1 MHIPHHRLHTQ
12 QIVQQ
17 QFQQPNELLNWLG
30 AVQAQ
35 DYEMSKWAVA
45 LRLSPKANSKFNQSS
60 PVGEDKGE
68 VSNQNEF
75 GISEAKIE
83 AALNNG
89 ELIRTHILRPT
100 WHIVSA
106 ENHRW
111 MMDLSAPQLSR
122 TLNSYNKSVGLD
134 AKTLLKA
141 EKIILKL
148 LAKKNHC
155 TRDEIMAVLQKE
167 KINTD
172 NYRSA
177 HIMFHAELNGLVC
190 NGIRKG
196 KEISYALL
204 DERIPQSKKINRDEA
219 LAKLATIYFQS
230 HSPATLKDFSWWSGL
245 NQTEAKKAIDFISK
259 NVEKIEVGEQTYF
272 VLIDKKNIP
281 LAPFK
286 GGITGVNEVHLLPA
300 FDEYII
306 SYNHRLDVVDKN
318 HAPKVFT
325 NNGLFKPMIVHDGK
339 IIGTWK
345 RTITGKKLKTE
356 IFPFEKIS
364 KQTENEI
371 EKKMEGFR
379 NYLSLP

>member
-12 QIVQQ
+12 QIAQQ
-17 QFQQPNELLNWLG
+17 QFQQPKELLNWMG
-30 AVQAQ
+30 AMQAQ

-45 LRLSPKANSKFNQSS
+45 LRLPDANEN
-60 PVGEDKGE
+60 
-68 VSNQNEF
+68 
-75 GISEAKIE
+75 KIE
-83 AALNNG
+83 TALNNG

-111 MMDLSAPQLSR
+111 MMDLSAPQLTR
-122 TLNSYNKSVGLD
+122 TLNSYNKSVGID

-155 TRDEIMAVLQKE
+155 TRDEIMSILQKE

-196 KEISYALL
+196 KEITYALL
-204 DERIPQSKKINRDEA
+204 DERIPLSKKLNRDEA

-245 NQTEAKKAIDFISK
+245 NQTEAKKSIDFISK
-259 NVEKIEVGEQTYF
+259 NLEKIEVGEQTYF
-272 VLIDKKNIP
+272 VFQPTKKIKQNAEI
-281 LAPFK
+281 
-286 GGITGVNEVHLLPA
+286 HLLPA

-318 HAPKVFT
+318 QAPKVFT
-325 NNGLFKPMIVHDGK
+325 NNGIFKPMIVHDGK

-345 RTITGKKLKTE
+345 RTIAGKKLTTE

-364 KQTENEI
+364 KQTEMEI
-371 EKKMEGFR
+371 EKKIEAFKK
-379 NYLSLP
+379 YL

>member
-12 QIVQQ
+12 QIAQQ
-17 QFQQPNELLNWLG
+17 QFQQPNELLNWMG
-30 AVQAQ
+30 AMQAQ

-45 LRLSPKANSKFNQSS
+45 LRLPDANEN
-60 PVGEDKGE
+60 
-68 VSNQNEF
+68 
-75 GISEAKIE
+75 KIE
-83 AALNNG
+83 TALNNG

-111 MMDLSAPQLSR
+111 MMDLSAPQLIR
-122 TLNSYNKSVGLD
+122 TLNSYAKRDDVD
-134 AKTLLKA
+134 DKTLLKA
-141 EKIILKL
+141 EKIILKI
-148 LAKKNHC
+148 LAKNNHC

-172 NYRSA
+172 GYRSA

-196 KEISYALL
+196 KEITYALL
-204 DERIPQSKKINRDEA
+204 DERILQSKKISRDEA

-245 NQTEAKKAIDFISK
+245 NQTDAKKAIDFISK
-259 NVEKIEVGEQTYF
+259 ILEKIEVGEQTYF
-272 VLIDKKNIP
+272 VFHSKEKIKPNSEI
-281 LAPFK
+281 
-286 GGITGVNEVHLLPA
+286 HLLPA

-306 SYNHRLDVVDKN
+306 SYNHRLDVVDKI
-318 HAPKVFT
+318 HSPKAFT
-325 NNGLFKPMIVHDGK
+325 NNGIFKPMIVHDGK

-356 IFPFEKIS
+356 ILPFEKIS
-364 KQTENEI
+364 KQTETEI
-371 EKKMEGFR
+371 ERKMEEFKQ
-379 NYLSLP
+379 YCSL

>member
-1 MHIPHHRLHTQ
+1 MKTSIPHHRLHKQ
-12 QIVQQ
+12 QIAQQ
-17 QFQQPNELLNWLG
+17 QFQQPNELLNWMG
-30 AVQAQ
+30 AMQAQ

-45 LRLSPKANSKFNQSS
+45 LRLPDANEN
-60 PVGEDKGE
+60 
-68 VSNQNEF
+68 
-75 GISEAKIE
+75 KIE

-106 ENHRW
+106 ENLRW
-111 MMDLSAPQLSR
+111 MLDLSAPQLIR
-122 TLNSYNKSVGLD
+122 TLNSYSKSVGMD
-134 AKTLLKA
+134 AKTLLQS

-204 DERIPQSKKINRDEA
+204 EERIPQSKKINRDEA
-219 LAKLATIYFQS
+219 LAKLALIYFQS

-245 NQTEAKKAIDFISK
+245 NQTDAKKAIDSASK
-259 NVEKIEVGEQTYF
+259 FLEKIEVGEQTYF
-272 VLIDKKNIP
+272 VSVNEKNIP

-286 GGITGVNEVHLLPA
+286 GGITAAEIYLLPA

-306 SYNHRLDVVDKN
+306 SYNHRFDVVDKN

-325 NNGLFKPMIVHDGK
+325 NNGIFKPMIVQDGK
-339 IIGTWK
+339 IIGIWK
-345 RTITGKKLKTE
+345 RTVLAKKLKTE
-356 IFPFEKIS
+356 IFPFEKID
-364 KQTENEI
+364 KKTEEEI
-371 EKKMEGFR
+371 WKKMEAFKK
-379 NYLSLP
+379 YLTVL

>member
-1 MHIPHHRLHTQ
+1 MKTSIPYHRLHTQ
-12 QIVQQ
+12 QIAQQ
-17 QFQQPNELLNWLG
+17 QFQQPNELLNWMG
-30 AVQAQ
+30 AMQAQ

-45 LRLSPKANSKFNQSS
+45 LRLSPKANSKFNQPS
-60 PVGEDKGE
+60 PIGEGKGE
-68 VSNQNEF
+68 VKQQNEF

-100 WHIVSA
+100 WHIVA
-106 ENHRW
+106 PENLRW
-111 MMDLSAPQLSR
+111 MLDLSAPQLSR
-122 TLNSYNKSVGLD
+122 TLNSYNKSVGID

-155 TRDEIMAVLQKE
+155 TRDEIMAVLQAE

-245 NQTEAKKAIDFISK
+245 NQTDAKKAIDFISK
-259 NVEKIEVGEQTYF
+259 KLEKIEVGEQQYF
-272 VLIDKKNIP
+272 VFHPKEKIKQNAEI
-281 LAPFK
+281 
-286 GGITGVNEVHLLPA
+286 HLLPA

-325 NNGLFKPMIVHDGK
+325 NNGIFKPMIVHDGK
-339 IIGTWK
+339 IIGIWK
-345 RTITGKKLKTE
+345 RTIAGKKLKTE
-356 IFPFEKIS
+356 IFPFEKLS
-364 KQTENEI
+364 KQTELKI
-371 EKKMEGFR
+371 EKKMEEFK
-379 NYLSLP
+379 NYLTNL

>member
-12 QIVQQ
+12 QIAQQ
-17 QFQQPNELLNWLG
+17 QFQQPNELLNWMG
-30 AVQAQ
+30 AMQAQ

-45 LRLSPKANSKFNQSS
+45 LRLPDANEN
-60 PVGEDKGE
+60 
-68 VSNQNEF
+68 
-75 GISEAKIE
+75 KIE
-83 AALNNG
+83 TTLNNG

-106 ENHRW
+106 ENLRW
-111 MMDLSAPQLSR
+111 MMDLSAPQLIK
-122 TLNSYNKSVGLD
+122 TLNSYCKQVGLD
-134 AKTLLKA
+134 AKTLVKA

-155 TRDEIMAVLQKE
+155 TRDEIMIVLQKE
-167 KINTD
+167 KINTTD
-172 NYRSA
+172 LRSA

-204 DERIPQSKKINRDEA
+204 DERVLQSKKMNREEA
-219 LAKLATIYFQS
+219 LAKLAAIYFQS
-230 HSPATLKDFSWWSGL
+230 HSPATVKDFSWWSGL
-245 NQTEAKKAIDFISK
+245 NQTDAKKAIDFISK
-259 NVEKIEVGEQTYF
+259 NLEKFEVGEQTYF
-272 VLIDKKNIP
+272 VSMTEKNIP

-286 GGITGVNEVHLLPA
+286 GGIKASEIHLLPA

-306 SYNHRLDVVDKN
+306 SYAHRFDVVDEKY
-318 HAPKVFT
+318 ASEVFT
-325 NNGLFKPMIVHDGK
+325 NNGIFKPMIIRDGK

-345 RTITGKKLKTE
+345 RTIAGKKLKTE

-364 KQTENEI
+364 KQTEKEI
-371 EKKMEGFR
+371 EKKMEVFKK
-379 NYLSLP
+379 YLFEKIIFEKINLCQKTLKYQ

>member
-12 QIVQQ
+12 QIAQQ
-17 QFQQPNELLNWLG
+17 QFQQPNELLNWMG
-30 AVQAQ
+30 AMQAQ

-45 LRLSPKANSKFNQSS
+45 LRLQPQANSKFNQPS
-60 PVGEDKGE
+60 PIGEGKGE
-68 VSNQNEF
+68 VKQQNEF
-75 GISEAKIE
+75 GISENKIE
-83 AALNNG
+83 TALNNG

-100 WHIVSA
+100 WHIVA
-106 ENHRW
+106 PENLRW
-111 MMDLSAPQLSR
+111 MLDLSAPQLSR
-122 TLNSYNKSVGLD
+122 TLNSYSKSVGMD
-134 AKTLLKA
+134 AKTLLQS

-148 LAKKNHC
+148 LAQKNHC
-155 TRDEIMAVLQKE
+155 TRDEIMALLQSE

-196 KEISYALL
+196 KENTYALL
-204 DERIPQSKKINRDEA
+204 DERIPASKKINRDEA

-245 NQTEAKKAIDFISK
+245 NQTDAKKAIDFISK
-259 NVEKIEVGEQTYF
+259 NLEKIEVDEQTYF
-272 VLIDKKNIP
+272 VSVNEKNIP

-286 GGITGVNEVHLLPA
+286 GGITANAEIHLLPA

-306 SYNHRLDVVDKN
+306 SYNHRFDVIDKI
-318 HAPKVFT
+318 HSSKAFT
-325 NNGLFKPMIVHDGK
+325 NNGIFKPMIVQDGK
-339 IIGTWK
+339 IIGIWK
-345 RTITGKKLKTE
+345 RTIAGKKLKTE

-364 KQTENEI
+364 NQTELEI
-371 EKKMEGFR
+371 EKKMEGFKK
-379 NYLSLP
+379 YLGVF

>member
-12 QIVQQ
+12 QIAQQ
-17 QFQQPNELLNWLG
+17 QFQQPNELLNWMG
-30 AVQAQ
+30 AMQAQ

-45 LRLSPKANSKFNQSS
+45 LRLPDANEN
-60 PVGEDKGE
+60 
-68 VSNQNEF
+68 
-75 GISEAKIE
+75 KIE
-83 AALNNG
+83 TALNNG

-111 MMDLSAPQLSR
+111 MMDLSAPQLTR
-122 TLNSYNKSVGLD
+122 TLNSYAKRDGVD
-134 AKTLLKA
+134 DKTLLKA

-155 TRDEIMAVLQKE
+155 TRDEIMSVLQKE
-167 KINTD
+167 KINSD
-172 NYRSA
+172 GYRSA

-196 KEISYALL
+196 KEITYALL
-204 DERIPQSKKINRDEA
+204 DERIPLSKKLNRDEA

-245 NQTEAKKAIDFISK
+245 NQTESKKSIDFISK
-259 NVEKIEVGEQTYF
+259 NLEKIEVGEQQYF
-272 VLIDKKNIP
+272 VLRLKEKIKPNSKI
-281 LAPFK
+281 
-286 GGITGVNEVHLLPA
+286 HLLPA

-318 HAPKVFT
+318 HSPKVFT
-325 NNGLFKPMIVHDGK
+325 NNGIFKPMIVHDGK

-356 IFPFEKIS
+356 IFSFEKIS
-364 KQTENEI
+364 KQIEMEI
-371 EKKMEGFR
+371 EKKMEGFK
-379 NYLSLP
+379 NYLGN

>member
-12 QIVQQ
+12 QIAQQ
-17 QFQQPNELLNWLG
+17 QFQQPNELLNWMG
-30 AVQAQ
+30 AMQAQ

-45 LRLSPKANSKFNQSS
+45 LRLPDANEN
-60 PVGEDKGE
+60 
-68 VSNQNEF
+68 
-75 GISEAKIE
+75 KIE
-83 AALNNG
+83 TALNNG

-106 ENHRW
+106 ENLRW
-111 MMDLSAPQLSR
+111 IMDLSAPQLAR
-122 TLNSYNKSVGLD
+122 TLNSYGKSVGLD
-134 AKTLLKA
+134 AKTLVKA

-172 NYRSA
+172 GYRSA
-177 HIMFHAELNGLVC
+177 HIMFHAELTGLVC
-190 NGIRKG
+190 NGIRKE
-196 KEISYALL
+196 KQNTYALL
-204 DERIPQSKKINRDEA
+204 DERIAASKKINRDEA

-245 NQTEAKKAIDFISK
+245 NQTDAKKSIDFISK
-259 NVEKIEVGEQTYF
+259 FLEKIEVDEQIYF
-272 VLIDKKNIP
+272 VFHSKEKTKPNAEI
-281 LAPFK
+281 
-286 GGITGVNEVHLLPA
+286 HLLPA

-306 SYNHRLDVVDKN
+306 SYAHRFDVVEKKY
-318 HAPKVFT
+318 APEVFT
-325 NNGLFKPMIVHDGK
+325 KNGIFKPMIVHNGK

-356 IFPFEKIS
+356 NFPFEKIS
-364 KQTENEI
+364 KQTELEI
-371 EKKMEGFR
+371 EKKMEAFKK
-379 NYLSLP
+379 YLT